1 MSVLNGRLTSSRSI
15 VNIESSSNSDLE
27 FDVSSL
33 GNVGKRVSFKNN
45 SGETVLSL
53 LATDA
58 LVGGEFVQ
66 AASYEAS
73 TASQGISKSSNDS
86 FTLTDP
92 CVKAISQNGND
103 LQWVYTADENGL
115 EATAGLLG
123 VFDKYTKSEVD
134 GLISGIESD
143 IITNTSDIYNLTS
156 NSYSKSE
163 VDTLVN
169 SGSVD
174 LTTIEADIIQ
184 NASSISTNT
193 SDISNLTSNIA
204 TISSSVGT
212 NTSNISNLDTL
223 TQTSF
228 YNANFN
234 EEADKLKLFS
244 HDGQMNAIT
253 FPYAKTSV
261 LADYYLKT
269 SVDSLITSLQ
279 SQIDILNRTK
289 NFIRADR
296 IAAKDSARG
305 FTFTDES
312 DGTVTIG
319 QSISWAPVGSSV
331 NMGGN
336 SEIIYGLKPVTHNG
350 TLSFTF
356 TTSNSESNMGVHFG
370 LCSVDPTTLSRWND
384 WRLNDMTRLQNHSVD
399 FPMWRKNQHVPP
411 NHVASNSYHDNTAHN
426 WAFFTDTTAV
436 VTTNVTITIDGDV
449 VTYHSSSIDE
459 TVTESTTHTGNWWI
473 LGSISPVTTISN
485 VKFEGEFHNS
495 LA

>member
-1 MSVLNGRLTSSRSI
+1 
-15 VNIESSSNSDLE
+15 
-27 FDVSSL
+27 
-33 GNVGKRVSFKNN
+33 
-45 SGETVLSL
+45 
-53 LATDA
+53 
-58 LVGGEFVQ
+58 
-66 AASYEAS
+66 
-73 TASQGISKSSNDS
+73 
-86 FTLTDP
+86 
-92 CVKAISQNGND
+92 
-103 LQWVYTADENGL
+103 
-115 EATAGLLG
+115 
-123 VFDKYTKSEVD
+123 
-134 GLISGIESD
+134 
-143 IITNTSDIYNLTS
+143 
-156 NSYSKSE
+156 
-163 VDTLVN
+163 
-169 SGSVD
+169 
-174 LTTIEADIIQ
+174 TIEADIIQ

-370 LCSVDPTTLSRWND
+370 LCSVEPTTLSRWND